1 MEKRIIKPNYLTI
14 SLRTGLL
21 LLFLYMYKWPY
32 EKFIK
37 GDYDTTTL
45 GSLLL
50 VAVYSIFP
58 IYLFYSLRNPLAVI
72 LYPKENKIRLLFW
85 FRYKTILIDDILNF
99 HKTKLEMR
107 MGEYDGLI
115 LNLNN
120 KKKIKLFE
128 YDLQNINEVQNFLV
142 KRQIPCIGFKNTL
155 FF

>member
-1 MEKRIIKPNYLTI
+1 
-14 SLRTGLL
+14 
-21 LLFLYMYKWPY
+21 
-32 EKFIK
+32 
-37 GDYDTTTL
+37 
-45 GSLLL
+45 
-50 VAVYSIFP
+50 
-58 IYLFYSLRNPLAVI
+58 
-72 LYPKENKIRLLFW
+72 
-85 FRYKTILIDDILNF
+85 
-99 HKTKLEMR
+99 MR